1 MFIGF
6 VPFSFIVSVLI
17 CLFLIYLDKRA
28 ESLGILNLRNS
39 EQTLHKKSVS
49 RFGGVAIYL
58 SSLITVLFTIF
69 VGLEWEYSDTL
80 NLFFCCLPAFLVGFL
95 DDLKFEIHPRLRL
108 IFLLPV
114 PILFFYY
121 TGVSV
126 TSLDLGFLDD
136 FLEIE
141 IFALLFLCFAIVGMM
156 NAFNLIDGIN
166 GQLSSY
172 LISIIL
178 ALKFIEWV
186 SGNTIE
192 LSAEFR
198 YSTNILLGSLAGF
211 LILNLFGKIFLG
223 DGGAYFLGSIVCI
236 ALIMAQQQNGFS
248 PWSVML
254 ILSYPFTDLL
264 FSVLRRKMITGGDA
278 MQPDAEH
285 LHHVVY
291 KRFKK
296 IKFKKERTR
305 HFFTIIF
312 ISIFNFPY
320 IASAVY
326 FANNTP
332 ALMIIFTVYVLSYLL
347 IYFALSPRFLLKDE
361 KK

>member
-1 MFIGF
+1 MFFGF
-6 VPFSFIVSVLI
+6 VPLSFIISLVFCFI
-17 CLFLIYLDKRA
+17 LIYLDRRA
-28 ESLGILNLRNS
+28 S
-39 EQTLHKKSVS
+39 EKGDINVRKSAQTLHKKSVS
-49 RFGGVAIYL
+49 RFGGVSIYI
-58 SSLITVLFTIF
+58 SSFVTVLFTMF
-69 VGLEWEYSDTL
+69 AGLEWEYSGTL
-80 NLFFCCLPAFLVGFL
+80 ILFLCCFPAFLVGFL
-95 DDLKFEIHPRLRL
+95 DDLKFKIHPRSRL
-108 IFLLPV
+108 ILLLPV
-114 PILFFYY
+114 PILFYYY
-121 TGVSV
+121 TGISV

-141 IFALLFLCFAIVGMM
+141 FFALLFLCFAIVGMM

-178 ALKFIEWV
+178 ALKFIEWI

-211 LILNLFGKIFLG
+211 FILNLFGKIFLG
-223 DGGAYFLGSIVCI
+223 DAGAYFLGSIVCI
-236 ALIMAQQQNGFS
+236 ALIFAQQQNDLS

-278 MQPDAEH
+278 LQPDAEH

-296 IKFKKERTR
+296 INFKKDRAR
-305 HFFTIIF
+305 HFFTIVF
-312 ISIFNFPY
+312 LTIFNFPY

-326 FANNTP
+326 FANNTL
-332 ALMIIFTVYVLSYLL
+332 ALMSIFAVYVLSYLL
-347 IYFALSPRFLLKDE
+347 IYFALSPRFLLRDE
-361 KK
+361 KI

>member
-6 VPFSFIVSVLI
+6 VPLSFFISVLI

-28 ESLGILNLRNS
+28 ASAGNLNLRNS
-39 EQTLHKKSVS
+39 EQTLHEESVS

-58 SSLITVLFTIF
+58 STLVTVLATYYLGFNWELTTI
-69 VGLEWEYSDTL
+69 LL
-80 NLFFCCLPAFLVGFL
+80 LMFFCFPAFLVGL
-95 DDLKFEIHPRLRL
+95 IDDLKFNIRPPLR
-108 IFLLPV
+108 IFLLLPV
-114 PILFFYY
+114 PLLFFIYGDIKV
-121 TGVSV
+121 TG
-126 TSLDLGFLDD
+126 LDLGFIDD
-136 FLEIE
+136 FLQIE
-141 IFALLFLCFAIVGMM
+141 IFALLFLCFALIGMM

-166 GQLSSY
+166 GQLCSY

-178 ALKFIEWV
+178 ALKIIEFI
-186 SGNTIE
+186 SGNSVE
-192 LSAEFR
+192 LSIEFR
-198 YSTNILLGSLAGF
+198 YFTNILLGSLVGF
-211 LILNLFGKIFLG
+211 FILNLFGKIFLG
-223 DGGAYFLGSIVCI
+223 DAGAYFLGSIVCV
-236 ALIMAQQQNGFS
+236 ALISAQQSNNFS

-254 ILSYPFTDLL
+254 ILAYPFTDLL
-264 FSVLRRKMITGGDA
+264 FSVLRRRFITGGDVL
-278 MQPDAEH
+278 QPDAEH
-285 LHHVVY
+285 LHHIIY

-296 IKFKKERTR
+296 INFKNDRAR

-312 ISIFNFPY
+312 LTIFNFPY

-332 ALMIIFTVYVLSYLL
+332 ALMIIFMVYILSYFL